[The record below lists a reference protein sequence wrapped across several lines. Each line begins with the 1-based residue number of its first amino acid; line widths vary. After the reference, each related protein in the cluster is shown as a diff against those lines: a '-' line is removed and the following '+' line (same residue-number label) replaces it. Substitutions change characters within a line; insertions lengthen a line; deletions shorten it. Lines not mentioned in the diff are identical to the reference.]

1 MSFSV
6 TPSKRPHD
14 RNEPNGKGKW
24 QKTQGYYPPLQPLKI
39 SPGSVV
45 FRVLCPVSKSGSVI
59 GKGGTIVSQI
69 RHDTGAKVRVEEPIP
84 GDDERVI
91 FIVGP
96 EKEVVEVNGEQIKQD
111 GGNNNGV
118 NVGGDVKENDN
129 KGNEVEVETESN
141 KHVVDMEVKE
151 EKGVED
157 DMEVKEESK
166 EVKEETKEIK
176 VEMGVEDD
184 MEVKEETKEVEE
196 EKGVED
202 SKEGLK
208 SEEVKEEMGVED
220 DFKSKEVKEEMGV
233 ADDKEDS
240 KSEEA
245 KEEKVIEDEVKEDS
259 KSNEV
264 KEKGNEDVK
273 EHSELNEVKDTAL
286 VEGSQAEKGIPAVQR
301 ALFLVFERMVEGD
314 LEGDE
319 GEKAPT
325 VVRLLVLST
334 QVGCLLGKGGSVIKQ
349 MASDSG
355 AQIRILPRDKL
366 PLCASQTDELVQLTG
381 GLDAVRKALQSVS
394 QQLLDNPPRDRDTF
408 PANKH
413 TGSSTN
419 SFGSPVPKSDVRPPP
434 NHHFSGQGATYAAG
448 PHDRAD
454 FEHPPP
460 KYHEHVIPNRMEPVQ
475 AITFRLL
482 CFNESVGG
490 VIGKGGTIVK
500 ALQHESGCE
509 IKVLDSIPDSEDRI
523 ILITGPVHPDDRLSA
538 AQDGVLRVQNR
549 IARAVSDN
557 GEKVLARILVSSNQI
572 GCILGKGGSIITDI
586 RKFTGAYIR
595 IVARDQMPK
604 WTSDIDEIV
613 QMSGEFAAVQE
624 ALVQITGRLQ
634 HHFFRDMYPSVNHP
648 PHPPFADQ
656 VAPYPPFGGRRDRS
670 PPGMYSNIGP
680 PFHNFDGVGGFPPH
694 GLVHHHDER
703 FAHNSHGQGNP
714 HLSSGRLPPPAPWE
728 HQGMRDTGG
737 PLGIPDYAGGPP
749 HRRNAGFGGGNQP
762 AFITSTTIEVSVPRA
777 VVPSIYGEN
786 GNSLKQIRQISGAKI
801 TITDSRPGAT
811 DTAIIL
817 SGTPEQTH
825 AAQSLLQAFVMAG
838 SGSP

>member
-14 RNEPNGKGKW
+14 RNEQNGKGKW

-39 SPGSVV
+39 SPGSIV

-69 RHDTGAKVRVEEPIP
+69 RQDTGAKVRVEEPVP

-91 FIVGP
+91 VIVGP
-96 EKEVVEVNGEQIKQD
+96 EKEVLEVNGEQIKDD
-111 GGNNNGV
+111 GENNNGV
-118 NVGGDVKENDN
+118 SEGGDVKENN
-129 KGNEVEVETESN
+129 KVNEVAAETESN
-141 KHVVDMEVKE
+141 KDMVHVEVKE
-151 EKGVED
+151 EKGVEDDTEVKEESKEVKVETGVED

-166 EVKEETKEIK
+166 EVKEEK
-176 VEMGVEDD
+176 VVEDD
-184 MEVKEETKEVEE
+184 KEGLQSMEVKE

-202 SKEGLK
+202 
-208 SEEVKEEMGVED
+208 
-220 DFKSKEVKEEMGV
+220 DFESKEVKEEIGV
-233 ADDKEDS
+233 EDS
-240 KSEEA
+240 KEASKFEEP
-245 KEEKVIEDEVKEDS
+245 KEEEKVVEDVKEDS

-264 KEKGNEDVK
+264 KEKGVEDVK
-273 EHSELNEVKDTAL
+273 EHSEVSEVKEDKEAKDTAL
-286 VEGSQAEKGIPAVQR
+286 VEDSQAEKGNSAVQR
-301 ALFLVFERMVEGD
+301 ALFLVFERMVEAE

-319 GEKAPT
+319 GEKSST
-325 VVRLLVLST
+325 VVRLLVLSS

-349 MASDSG
+349 MAADSG

-394 QQLLDNPPRDRDTF
+394 QQLLDNPPRDRDMF
-408 PANKH
+408 PASKH

-419 SFGSPVPKSDVRPPP
+419 SFGPPVPKPDIRPPP

-448 PHDRAD
+448 PHERAD
-454 FEHPPP
+454 FEHPAK

-500 ALQHESGCE
+500 ALQHESGCD
-509 IKVLDSIPDSEDRI
+509 IKVLDSIPDSDDRI
-523 ILITGPVHPDDRLSA
+523 ILITGPVHPDDRFSA

-613 QMSGEFAAVQE
+613 QMSGEFEAVQE

-670 PPGMYSNIGP
+670 PPGMYPNLGP
-680 PFHNFDGVGGFPPH
+680 PFHNFDGSGGFPPH
-694 GLVHHHDER
+694 GRVHPHDER
-703 FAHNSHGQGNP
+703 FVHNSHGQGNP
-714 HLSSGRLPPPAPWE
+714 HLGSGRLPPPAPWE
-728 HQGMRDTGG
+728 HQGMRDGGG

-749 HRRNAGFGGGNQP
+749 HRRNAGGNQP
-762 AFITSTTIEVSVPRA
+762 AFITSTTVEISVPRA

-786 GNSLKQIRQISGAKI
+786 GSSLKQIRQISGAKI

-811 DTAIIL
+811 DTTIIL

>member
-14 RNEPNGKGKW
+14 RNEQNGKGKW

-39 SPGSVV
+39 SPGSSV

-69 RHDTGAKVRVEEPIP
+69 RQVTGAKVRVEEPVP

-91 FIVGP
+91 VIVGP
-96 EKEVVEVNGEQIKQD
+96 EKEVVEVNGEQIKED
-111 GGNNNGV
+111 GENNNNGV
-118 NVGGDVKENDN
+118 NESGDVKESD
-129 KGNEVEVETESN
+129 KVKTESN
-141 KHVVDMEVKE
+141 KDTVHMEIKE

-157 DMEVKEESK
+157 DVEVKEESK
-166 EVKEETKEIK
+166 EVK

-184 MEVKEETKEVEE
+184 MEVKKESKESLQSMEVTE
-196 EKGVED
+196 EK
-202 SKEGLK
+202 
-208 SEEVKEEMGVED
+208 GVED

-233 ADDKEDS
+233 EDDKEAS
-240 KSEEA
+240 KSEEP
-245 KEEKVIEDEVKEDS
+245 KEEEKVVEDVKEDS
-259 KSNEV
+259 ESNEV
-264 KEKGNEDVK
+264 KEKGVEDVK
-273 EHSELNEVKDTAL
+273 EHSELNEVKEDKEAKGTASA
-286 VEGSQAEKGIPAVQR
+286 EDSQAEKGNSAVQR
-301 ALFLVFERMVEGD
+301 ALFLVFERMVEGE

-319 GEKAPT
+319 GEKAST

-408 PANKH
+408 PASKH
-413 TGSSTN
+413 NGSSNN
-419 SFGSPVPKSDVRPPP
+419 SFGPPVPKPDVRAPP

-448 PHDRAD
+448 PHERTD
-454 FEHPPP
+454 FEHPPQ
-460 KYHEHVIPNRMEPVQ
+460 KYHEHVIPNRMETVQ
-475 AITFRLL
+475 PITFHLL
-482 CFNESVGG
+482 CFNENVGG

-500 ALQHESGCE
+500 ALQHESGCD

-523 ILITGPVHPDDRLSA
+523 ILITGPVHPDDRFSA

-572 GCILGKGGSIITDI
+572 GCILGKGGSIITEI

-613 QMSGEFAAVQE
+613 QMSGEFEAVQE

-634 HHFFRDMYPSVNHP
+634 HHFFRDMYPTVNHP

-670 PPGMYSNIGP
+670 PPGMYSNLGP
-680 PFHNFDGVGGFPPH
+680 PFHNFDGVGGFPPPPH
-694 GLVHHHDER
+694 GHVRPSDER
-703 FAHNSHGQGNP
+703 FAHNSHIQGNP
-714 HLSSGRLPPPAPWE
+714 HLGSGRLPPPAPWE
-728 HQGMRDTGG
+728 HQGMRDGVG
-737 PLGIPDYAGGPP
+737 PLGIPDYAGVPP

-762 AFITSTTIEVSVPRA
+762 AFITSTTVEVSVPRA